1 MLARLI
7 QKETGGDLFRI
18 QTKKKYPA
26 NYDKVIDQNHK
37 ELDDNYLPELLKK
50 VSKMK
55 QYDVVFLGYPIWA
68 EDTPQAI
75 KSFIQAHD
83 LQGKTVM

>member
-7 QKETGGDLFRI
+7 QKETGGDLFPI

-26 NYDKVIDQNHK
+26 GYSKVIGQNHK
-37 ELDDNYLPELLKK
+37 RLDGDYLPKLKK
-50 VSKMK
+50 KVKSMK
-55 QYDVVFLGYPIWA
+55 QYDVVFIAYPIWA

-75 KSFIQAHD
+75 KSFIKEHD
-83 LQGKTVM
+83 LICNI